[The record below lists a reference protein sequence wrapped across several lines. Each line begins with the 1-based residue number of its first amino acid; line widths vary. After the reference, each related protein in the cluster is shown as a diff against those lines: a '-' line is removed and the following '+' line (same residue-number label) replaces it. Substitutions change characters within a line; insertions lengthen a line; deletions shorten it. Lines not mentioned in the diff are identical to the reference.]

1 MRPPQIRD
9 FRSQDKFAAEKRRHI
24 KRKVIFWFLIAVI
37 ILGGVG
43 YLAVFSNA
51 FSIENIAIDGAN
63 IIVDKTALE
72 GSVKSA
78 ISTRTWGFLPLQNN
92 TLFIQTALLAEKL
105 TRDFPAAKSISVD
118 RKFMHAL
125 NIKVAERKPLGIW
138 CFGEKC
144 SYFDSDGFTWGEP
157 PKSSGFLLLRIQDT
171 RERTENSLS
180 KEILNGIALASK
192 GINELGIPVKEF
204 KISQTAITDL
214 AVSTGKGYTIYFDL
228 DGDVKTQLETLKIF
242 LEKKSAESSFAPQY
256 LDLRIAGR
264 VYYK

>member
-9 FRSQDKFAAEKRRHI
+9 FRSQDKFAAEKRRHV
-24 KRKVIFWFLIAVI
+24 KRKIIFWFFAVAI
-37 ILGGVG
+37 VFGGVG
-43 YLAVFSNA
+43 YLAVFSDA

-63 IIVDKTALE
+63 IIVDKSALE
-72 GSVKSA
+72 SSVKDA

-105 TRDFPAAKSISVD
+105 TRDFPAAKNISVD

-125 NIKVAERKPLGIW
+125 NIRVAERKPLGIW

-157 PKSSGFLLLRIQDT
+157 PKSSGFLLLRVQDM

-180 KEILNGIALASK
+180 KDILEKITSLSGGI
-192 GINELGIPVKEF
+192 GELDIPVKEF
-204 KISQTAITDL
+204 KVSQTAITDL

-228 DGDVKTQLETLKIF
+228 DGDVKGQLETLKIF
-242 LEKKSAESSFAPQY
+242 LDKRSVESSFTPQY

>member
-9 FRSQDKFAAEKRRHI
+9 FRTQDKFAAEKRRHI
-24 KRKVIFWFLIAVI
+24 KRKIIFWFLIAI
-37 ILGGVG
+37 IVFGGIG
-43 YLAVFSNA
+43 YLAVFSDA

-63 IIVDKTALE
+63 IIVDKSALE
-72 GSVKSA
+72 SSVKDA
-78 ISTRTWGFLPLQNN
+78 ISTQTWGFLPLQNN

-105 TRDFPAAKSISVD
+105 TRDFPAAKNISVD

-125 NIKVAERKPLGIW
+125 NIKVTERKPLGIW
-138 CFGEKC
+138 CFGEAC
-144 SYFDSDGFTWGEP
+144 SYFDGDGFTWGEP
-157 PKSSGFLLLRIQDT
+157 PKSSGFLLLRVQDM

-180 KEILNGIALASK
+180 KEVLGNIATISG

-214 AVSTGKGYTIYFDL
+214 AVSTGKGYVIYFDL
-228 DGDVKTQLETLKIF
+228 DGDIKTQLETLKIF
-242 LEKKSAESSFAPQY
+242 LDKKSTESSFAPQY